1 MINLTINGVKPAW
14 LMTLQEYK
22 EKVVPVFKSYNKFL
36 KPYLDDSESKY
47 FEKNYGAIGLTYDE
61 SSDFIKK
68 YSFNGIPPKVPSKIK
83 NERDYYNSLI
93 FSFFP
98 KSIEE
103 SDKIFFNIDKFD
115 KSLSL
120 DNKVVI
126 KKAIDSGLYYDLIV
140 SGKVSLNEIKSL
152 ISSFGYKIPK
162 SIEKAE
168 NDFNLDLKGLN
179 SKINEFKVNV
189 FNELFPHMSFID
201 EYFGEFK
208 SLISEL
214 KDRYNPENHDSLFS
228 YMMFGY
234 ETFFSS
240 VLGEELVID
249 YTKKHDTIKGIGKK
263 TQKVL
268 MFMRLLDNK
277 KNPILK
283 LSSNYPKPNLWISPD
298 YVQLIDNLAYAMK
311 EDYANNFSS
320 KILRYTSQVSGENI
334 PDLKSI
340 NALYIRMDKSEGD
353 VFLQNSNGFEYS
365 LKFQIIG
372 AGGYDVQQFH
382 FRYLA
387 HPYYDGK
394 KRSFEQMRQF
404 YKDFIPEKKST
415 KMIESNSNDVKID
428 ESLSK
433 LINSLLPNSIN
444 EQEYSFLLRLISD
457 YFEGVRYSNRTIVEK
472 IGAEMG
478 VMDLKKIKELTE
490 LSIVVIA
497 RKIARDESL
506 DGYKDRFD
514 ELVNLYQTQVN
525 ISLRTAESVML
536 QQYSTPITIGFLA
549 GMFCGIDNPD
559 GSYFEPS
566 AGNGALT
573 ILGNP
578 SNFTVNEVDDNR
590 YANLQL
596 QGFKNIS
603 DKDASKPFTDFK
615 HKFDAVLTN
624 PPFGGIENKLQID
637 KYEIKGLETIMS
649 IHALDCMKDKGRCAI
664 IIGGHTEFDKDGL
677 IQAGKNRTYF
687 LYLFKH
693 YNVIDVI
700 NINGA
705 KLYSRQGTSFNT
717 RLILIDGRKDE
728 PSGFPFKKN
737 DDLNP
742 NETMSQKPV
751 SDFNTLYERVEKA
764 VSLTNVKEPHSDS
777 NSDTFEEKKEME
789 SKSKNKDSGL
799 VIGFANQYYTLWNY
813 WTEKNYVQDSLG
825 NSYVSAVYHKYS
837 YIKNI
842 SKELG
847 NVKEAYPDLNII
859 DDLRGKQRYYERVES
874 VDLPNDI
881 FWNGKYT
888 GVKVDDILVSDF
900 KYCLWYVENGLE
912 KTREYIKSN
921 PIYIDYIKK
930 EEEKINNIFSKSHQF
945 KEGEEVELTFNSN
958 GYNPFWS
965 NNGEIEYHVSFGED
979 AEKYGYDSCFAN
991 ASIYDEDD
999 NEVIVKVVFNGMK
1012 KVSGMYPYIMPCING
1027 VCQKTK
1033 NKTIKVKVKNPE
1045 YYKPRMEYGK
1055 VVKFISIY

>member
-1 MINLTINGVKPAW
+1 MS
-14 LMTLQEYK
+14 K
-22 EKVVPVFKSYNKFL
+22 EKELSSELKDFHKKVF
-36 KPYLDDSESKY
+36 D
-47 FEKNYGAIGLTYDE
+47 
-61 SSDFIKK
+61 
-68 YSFNGIPPKVPSKIK
+68 
-83 NERDYYNSLI
+83 
-93 FSFFP
+93 
-98 KSIEE
+98 
-103 SDKIFFNIDKFD
+103 
-115 KSLSL
+115 
-120 DNKVVI
+120 
-126 KKAIDSGLYYDLIV
+126 
-140 SGKVSLNEIKSL
+140 
-152 ISSFGYKIPK
+152 
-162 SIEKAE
+162 
-168 NDFNLDLKGLN
+168 
-179 SKINEFKVNV
+179 
-189 FNELFPHMSFID
+189 ELFPKMGFID

-240 VLGEELVID
+240 VLGEELVIE

-268 MFMRLLDNK
+268 MFMRILDNK

-283 LSSNYPKPNLWISPD
+283 LSSNYAKPNLWISPD

-320 KILRYTSQVSGENI
+320 KILIYTSQVSGENI

-415 KMIESNSNDVKID
+415 KMIENNSNDVKID

-433 LINSLLPNSIN
+433 LINSLLPNGIN

-457 YFEGVRYSNRTIVEK
+457 YFEGVRYSNRTIIEK

-506 DGYKDRFD
+506 GGYKDRFD

-764 VSLTNVKEPHSDS
+764 FSLTNVKEIQSDS
-777 NSDTFEEKKEME
+777 NSDTFEEKKDME
-789 SKSKNKDSGL
+789 NDLQVSKHNVDENIFVFNIEKETEKSFLVKIPYWLETNQNKSKHEQKYLSLWISKSQIK
-799 VIGFANQYYTLWNY
+799 NQYIPTSIINKSLIDLKQ
-813 WTEKNYVQDSLG
+813 KNRFINIDS
-825 NSYVSAVYHKYS
+825 
-837 YIKNI
+837 IKNHLGEYAPK
-842 SKELG
+842 KEK
-847 NVKEAYPDLNII
+847 VEEWIPDDNARIEYERKWIKSLPEKYQDARFPIDSYYIIDEMGTQEELNIH
-859 DDLRGKQRYYERVES
+859 KQ
-874 VDLPNDI
+874 
-881 FWNGKYT
+881 
-888 GVKVDDILVSDF
+888 
-900 KYCLWYVENGLE
+900 
-912 KTREYIKSN
+912 
-921 PIYIDYIKK
+921 
-930 EEEKINNIFSKSHQF
+930 NIQN
-945 KEGEEVELTFNSN
+945 L
-958 GYNPFWS
+958 
-965 NNGEIEYHVSFGED
+965 
-979 AEKYGYDSCFAN
+979 
-991 ASIYDEDD
+991 
-999 NEVIVKVVFNGMK
+999 
-1012 KVSGMYPYIMPCING
+1012 
-1027 VCQKTK
+1027 KTK
-1033 NKTIKVKVKNPE
+1033 IT
-1045 YYKPRMEYGK
+1045 YYK
-1055 VVKFISIY
+1055 